1 MSGFVRKMTFGLV
14 AAAAAAFTAP
24 AKAELVTFST
34 VGSQFSNGSTTVV
47 LTSGG
52 AQVGSLAF
60 APITGQINTIEPAP
74 NIVDLGTFQL
84 TTSGLTGS
92 PATVPAGTTFTLFLT
107 QFLPS
112 GGTDSTTASITGS
125 VTATGGGLAVTFAK
139 TLLQIGTVSYQLVN
153 LTGNTLFLDTT
164 TTGGTTRLSADV
176 TANPIPEPASMAM
189 LGMGVLSIAGY
200 SRRRK
205 AVTA

>member
-1 MSGFVRKMTFGLV
+1 
-14 AAAAAAFTAP
+14 
-24 AKAELVTFST
+24 
-34 VGSQFSNGSTTVV
+34 
-47 LTSGG
+47 
-52 AQVGSLAF
+52 
-60 APITGQINTIEPAP
+60 
-74 NIVDLGTFQL
+74 
-84 TTSGLTGS
+84 
-92 PATVPAGTTFTLFLT
+92 
-107 QFLPS
+107 
-112 GGTDSTTASITGS
+112 
-125 VTATGGGLAVTFAK
+125 VTFAK